1 MLGSRLTAGQRTL
14 NPSIGVRIPA
24 PQPIRPHSLVVRTPA
39 SQAGDMGS
47 IPIGAIRIYNEGRED
62 EGEIDNLPQ

>member
-24 PQPIRPHSLVVRTPA
+24 PQPIRPHSLGVRTPA

-47 IPIGAIRIYNEGRED
+47 IPIGAIRMDNEG
-62 EGEIDNLPQ
+62 